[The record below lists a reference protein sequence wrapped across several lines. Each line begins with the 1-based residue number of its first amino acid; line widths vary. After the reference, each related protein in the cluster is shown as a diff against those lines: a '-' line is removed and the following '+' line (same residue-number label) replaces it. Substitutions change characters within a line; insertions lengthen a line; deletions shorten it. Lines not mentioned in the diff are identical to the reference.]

1 MKLAVLVT
9 DYIAF
14 KRTLGLRYRT
24 DAYVLKAFCRALGDI
39 ELGAVTLAGV
49 EAFLAG
55 RGPIT
60 SAWHKKFQ
68 ILNRFYRFARGRGW
82 VNTVPLPTI
91 QPPQPS
97 PCPPYIYTPDEL
109 GRLLSVTETLQSPT
123 SPLQAITFRTLWLL
137 LYGTGLRISEALA
150 LSLVDVDLQDSLL
163 TVHRSKFYKTRWV
176 PTGPKLT
183 AQLADYARQRRRL
196 PCPAGEA
203 STFFATRTGRPLSYR
218 RVQTVFQRLR
228 QEAGIRRPE
237 GARYQPRLHDIRHTS
252 AVHHLTAWYRDGAD
266 VQRLLPQ
273 LATYLG
279 HIELASTQRYLTL
292 TPELLEQANRRFEHY
307 ALGEDDHD

>member
-14 KRTLGLRYRT
+14 KQTLGLRYRT

-39 ELGAVTLAGV
+39 DLGAVTLAGV
-49 EAFLAG
+49 ETFLAG
-55 RGPIT
+55 HGPVT
-60 SAWHKKFQ
+60 SAWHKKFE

-82 VNTVPLPTI
+82 VNTAPLPTI
-91 QPPQPS
+91 QPPQPL

-109 GRLLSVTETLQSPT
+109 GRLLTVTETLQSPT
-123 SPLQAITFRTLWLL
+123 SPLQALTFRTLWLL

-150 LSLVDVDLQDSLL
+150 LTLVDVDLQDRLL

-203 STFFATRTGRPLSYR
+203 ATFLATRTGRPLSYR
-218 RVQTVFQRLR
+218 RVQKVFQRLR
-228 QEAGIRRPE
+228 QEAGICRHD

-279 HIELASTQRYLTL
+279 HIELASTQRYLTM

-307 ALGEDDHD
+307 ALAQDDHG